1 VTLEYDPSALDG
13 ATLDA
18 LLYDRLNP
26 WGIAD
31 AFYLDLVMGAP
42 SVLDVGCGTGTI
54 LRRARAEGHS
64 GRFAGLDPDLA
75 MLDQA
80 RETDAA
86 EWRLGA
92 AADAVWEAEFAL
104 AFMSGNAFQCLL
116 DDATIL
122 ESLRAVRRSLIDGG
136 HFAFDTRNP
145 SVAEWRQWNPDHPY
159 ETTDPLG
166 ATIRIHHE
174 AGELDTH
181 GLVALSSVFQGPHWD
196 QPLVASCS
204 LRFIEPSAV
213 DALLEAAG
221 FAVADRFGWFDRSPF
236 DPAAS
241 TSIITVARAV

>member
-1 VTLEYDPSALDG
+1 MAHLYDPSSLDG
-13 ATLDA
+13 ETLDA

-31 AFYLDLVMGAP
+31 VFYFDLVMESL

-54 LRRARAEGHS
+54 LRRARAEGHG
-64 GRFAGLDPDLA
+64 GRFAGIDPDAA

-80 RETDAA
+80 RETDIA
-86 EWRLGA
+86 EWRLGT
-92 AADAVWEAEFAL
+92 AADADWKAEFAF

-122 ESLRAVRRSLIDGG
+122 ESLRAVRRALTDGG

-145 SVAEWRQWNPDHPY
+145 AVAEWRSWNPDHPY
-159 ETTDPLG
+159 ETVDPLG

-174 AGELDTH
+174 ASEPDAN

-196 QPLVASCS
+196 KPLVASCQ
-204 LRFIEPSAV
+204 LRFIEPDAL
-213 DALLEAAG
+213 DALLESAG
-221 FAVADRFGWFDRSPF
+221 FAVAERFGRFDRSPF
-236 DPAAS
+236 DSSAS
-241 TSIITVARAV
+241 PSIITVARAV